1 MKKRTIIIIVS
12 IVAALLLIGI
22 LLWQLIPR
30 LALSALIKTTLPEFE
45 SAQMFDSYDITDDSL
60 VEISTDGYT
69 IDIPSGLIEKDMGE
83 LAAKYYHNADHTT
96 SVCLVTDAEPL
107 EMNLLDPEK
116 YKDIEGMPS
125 YVAVDNMEKAFESL
139 GNGVIP
145 DNTYNTLKSAA
156 LLDSS
161 DYNFWSIENTVGY
174 IVMGSVKLAL
184 AYMGDTQYIYERDDA
199 RAIVY
204 VKNPIED
211 MNYYTVTAELYSTDD
226 LNTAHFL
233 IINAPTLNEAYAVL
247 NSVKF
252 D

>member
-1 MKKRTIIIIVS
+1 
-12 IVAALLLIGI
+12 
-22 LLWQLIPR
+22 
-30 LALSALIKTTLPEFE
+30 
-45 SAQMFDSYDITDDSL
+45 
-60 VEISTDGYT
+60 
-69 IDIPSGLIEKDMGE
+69 
-83 LAAKYYHNADHTT
+83 
-96 SVCLVTDAEPL
+96 
-107 EMNLLDPEK
+107 
-116 YKDIEGMPS
+116 MPS

-139 GNGVIP
+139 GNGVVP

-156 LLDSS
+156 LLDSN

-184 AYMGDTQYIYERDDA
+184 AYMGDIQYIYERDDA

-204 VKNPIED
+204 VKNPTDD
-211 MNYYTVTAELYSTDD
+211 MNYYTVTAELYCTDD

-233 IINAPTLNEAYAVL
+233 IINVPTLNEAYAIL